1 MVKRKGKK
9 FDLSSLYFDGPLF
22 DTADVVD
29 SFS

>member
-9 FDLSSLYFDGPLF
+9 FDPSSLFFDGPLF

-29 SFS
+29 SLS